1 MTLLRTSLFV
11 AAAAA
16 LSACANVE
24 TASRNAPYQAQPS
37 LSAVDQ
43 QTETAQ
49 LRVASYSIKVPN
61 TLTVSE
67 ANAYYPKG
75 DIVWRGDPM
84 GNRYEQV
91 EAIFDDSLSR
101 SASSNADG
109 YPVNVHIEVVRFH
122 ALTEKAR
129 YTVGGVHAITFK
141 MQIIDPKTNEL
152 MTEPRLVEA
161 DLEAFGGKAAIEA
174 EARGH
179 TQKARITAHLA
190 EVMRQELTRKSG
202 YINERLGFYQAVNK
216 L

>member
-1 MTLLRTSLFV
+1 MKLIRTSLFV
-11 AAAAA
+11 VAAAA

-24 TASRNAPYQAQPS
+24 TASRNAPYQAQSS

-49 LRVASYSIKVPN
+49 LRVASYSIKVPD

-91 EAIFDDSLSR
+91 EAIFEDSLSR
-101 SASSNADG
+101 SASSSANG

-161 DLEAFGGKAAIEA
+161 DLEAFGGQEAIEA

-179 TQKARITAHLA
+179 TQKARITAHLV

-202 YINERLGFYQAVNK
+202 YTNERLGFYQAVNK